1 MYVWYGNYEQHI
13 KYRLETKHEDLR
25 DFKNRGEA
33 EVFKHEDPSARSLSY
48 LENGGVFIV
57 ICKGI
62 TCGLYYCR
70 CNNVADN

>member
-1 MYVWYGNYEQHI
+1 M
-13 KYRLETKHEDLR
+13 

-33 EVFKHEDPSARSLSY
+33 EVFKHEDPSARPLSY

-57 ICKGI
+57 INKGI

-70 CNNVADN
+70 CNNVAGKIANEIHELCSNRE

>member
-1 MYVWYGNYEQHI
+1 M
-13 KYRLETKHEDLR
+13 

-33 EVFKHEDPSARSLSY
+33 EVFKHEDLSARSLSY

-57 ICKGI
+57 MCKGI
-62 TCGLYYCR
+62 TCGLYCCR